1 MEPEIIFELTADLPE
16 DADTQTILESVKS
29 HQASKFQMHVIK
41 IGSQNFTLGDLI
53 SDNTA
58 TGLIVVGER
67 ITPLDYEAFADINL
81 KLFKDDNQIET
92 GHSSEVLGNPI
103 ESVKW
108 LNKNYILM
116 VNH

>member
-1 MEPEIIFELTADLPE
+1 MVP
-16 DADTQTILESVKS
+16 
-29 HQASKFQMHVIK
+29 KFH
-41 IGSQNFTLGDLI
+41 FGDLI

-58 TGLIVVGER
+58 TGLIVVGEH

>member
-1 MEPEIIFELTADLPE
+1 M
-16 DADTQTILESVKS
+16 
-29 HQASKFQMHVIK
+29 
-41 IGSQNFTLGDLI
+41 
-53 SDNTA
+53 
-58 TGLIVVGER
+58 VGER
-67 ITPLDYEAFADINL
+67 ITPLDYEAFDINL

>member
-1 MEPEIIFELTADLPE
+1 
-16 DADTQTILESVKS
+16 
-29 HQASKFQMHVIK
+29 MHVIK
-41 IGSQNFTLGDLI
+41 IGSPNFTLGDLI

>member
-1 MEPEIIFELTADLPE
+1 MRYTNDIRKRKIAPGIEIP
-16 DADTQTILESVKS
+16 DARYKDW
-29 HQASKFQMHVIK
+29 FP
-41 IGSQNFTLGDLI
+41 NFTLGDLI
-53 SDNTA
+53 SDNTLLDLLWLVNVSHL
-58 TGLIVVGER
+58 LITR
-67 ITPLDYEAFADINL
+67 HFDINL

>member
-1 MEPEIIFELTADLPE
+1 M
-16 DADTQTILESVKS
+16 
-29 HQASKFQMHVIK
+29 
-41 IGSQNFTLGDLI
+41 
-53 SDNTA
+53 
-58 TGLIVVGER
+58 VGER

-116 VNH
+116 VNQKEDNLFLLEPSFLL

>member
-1 MEPEIIFELTADLPE
+1 M
-16 DADTQTILESVKS
+16 
-29 HQASKFQMHVIK
+29 
-41 IGSQNFTLGDLI
+41 
-53 SDNTA
+53 
-58 TGLIVVGER
+58 VGER
-67 ITPLDYEAFADINL
+67 ITPLDYETFADINL